1 MYYFYSHIYTL
12 QVNNYLCASI
22 FNIPVV
28 INVNNISV
36 SFGGTTLFSDVTFSI
51 NENDKIALMGKN
63 GAGKST
69 MLKIIAG
76 ATKPTSGNVTGPKEA
91 VIAYLPQH
99 LLTQDNVTVFEETM
113 KAFAEVN
120 QMQKELDEVN
130 EQLNTRTDYDSE
142 DYMKLIERVSELSE
156 KFYSLEE
163 TNYDAEVEKVLK
175 GLGFERTD
183 FNRQTSEFS
192 GGWRMRIELAKILLK
207 KPDLI
212 LLDEPTNHMD
222 IESIQWLEDFL
233 INSAKAVMV
242 ISHDRAFVD
251 NITNRTI
258 EVTIGKIYDYKAKYS
273 HYLQLRA
280 DRRVHQQK
288 AYEEQQR
295 FIADNQEFIDRFR
308 GTYSKTLQV
317 QSRVKMLEKLEIIE
331 IDEVDTS
338 ALRLKFPPSPRS
350 GQYPVIVE
358 ELTKAYGDHVVFQ
371 KASMTIERGQKVAF
385 VGKNGEGKSTM
396 IKAIMGEIDFEGT
409 MKVGHNAK
417 IGYFAQNQAA
427 LLDENLTVFE
437 TIDQIPLSDGTIK
450 IKDLLGA
457 FMFSGDDTTKKVKV
471 LSGGEKTRLAM
482 IKLLLEPVNV
492 LILDE
497 PTNHLDMKTKDII
510 KDALKD
516 FDGTLI
522 LVSHDRDF
530 LDGLAEKVFEFGNK
544 RVREHFEDIKGFLAY
559 KKMDSLKE
567 IEK

>member
-1 MYYFYSHIYTL
+1 MTDSAKSFHLHHNSTIFAAHFKNQTL
-12 QVNNYLCASI
+12 I
-22 FNIPVV
+22 D
-28 INVNNISV
+28 VNNISV
-36 SFGGTTLFSDVTFSI
+36 SFGGTTLFSDVSFSI

-69 MLKIIAG
+69 LLKIIAG
-76 ATKPTSGNVTGPKEA
+76 VGKATSGHVSGPKDA

-99 LLTQDNVTVFEETM
+99 LLTEDKVTVFEETS
-113 KAFAEVN
+113 KAFNEVY
-120 QMQKELDEVN
+120 QMRDELESLN
-130 EQLNTRTDYDSE
+130 EQLNVRTDYDSD

-156 KFYSLEE
+156 KFYSMEE
-163 TNYDAEVEKVLK
+163 VNYDAEVEKVLK
-175 GLGFERTD
+175 GLGFLRSD
-183 FNRQTSEFS
+183 FTRQTSEFS

-233 INSAKAVMV
+233 INSAKAVIV

-258 EVTIGKIYDYKAKYS
+258 EVTMGRIYDYKAKYS
-273 HYLQLRA
+273 HYLQLRQE
-280 DRRVHQQK
+280 RREHQLK

-295 FIADNQEFIDRFR
+295 FIADNQEFIDRFK

-317 QSRVKMLEKLEIIE
+317 QSRVKMLEKLEVIQV
-331 IDEVDTS
+331 DEVDTS

-350 GQYPVIVE
+350 GNYPVIVE
-358 ELTKAYGDHVVFQ
+358 GLTKAYGDHVVFEN
-371 KASMTIERGQKVAF
+371 AAMVIERGQKVAF

-396 IKAIMGEIDFEGT
+396 IKAIMGEIDYQGEL
-409 MKVGHNAK
+409 KVGHNVK

-427 LLDENLTVFE
+427 LLDGELTVFE
-437 TIDQIPLSDGTIK
+437 TIDQIAVGDVRVK

-510 KDALKD
+510 KDALRD

-559 KKMDSLKE
+559 KKMNSLKE